1 MRYDRAAALDRHVT
15 TSLSPHR
22 RHSRASAGGV
32 GHALAAYRS
41 G

>member
-1 MRYDRAAALDRHVT
+1 MRYDRAMALDRHVT
-15 TSLSPHR
+15 ISLSPHR
-22 RHSRASAGGV
+22 RHSRASVGGV